1 MIPGSGVHIPEDG
14 IRIPRFA
21 ILEFESA
28 KKFLR
33 MCEMDMSSEDLP
45 EIFLFM
51 NAILI
56 LLIFPVESLLP

>member
-1 MIPGSGVHIPEDG
+1 
-14 IRIPRFA
+14 
-21 ILEFESA
+21 
-28 KKFLR
+28 
-33 MCEMDMSSEDLP
+33 MDMSSEDLP